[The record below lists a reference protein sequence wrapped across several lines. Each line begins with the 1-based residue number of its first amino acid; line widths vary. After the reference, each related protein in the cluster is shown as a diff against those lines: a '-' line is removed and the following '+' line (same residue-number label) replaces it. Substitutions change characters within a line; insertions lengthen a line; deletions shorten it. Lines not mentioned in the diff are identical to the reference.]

1 MVHMKDRRIAQAYR
15 VRKQTNSEGVVDGM
29 KDTIGKAISLGLG
42 LALAGKEQVE
52 KTFDELVKKGEIG
65 KAESKALVEELL
77 VKGEELRRQVETMA
91 RERVQAILGEREGKY
106 ATKADIARIEIRL
119 DALERERQNPTEP

>member
-1 MVHMKDRRIAQAYR
+1 
-15 VRKQTNSEGVVDGM
+15 M

-77 VKGEELRRQVETMA
+77 VKGDELRKQVEAMA
-91 RERVQAILGEREGKY
+91 RERVQAILGEHKLATRE
-106 ATKADIARIEIRL
+106 DIARIERRL
-119 DALERERQNPTEP
+119 DALERPNASEQ

>member
-1 MVHMKDRRIAQAYR
+1 
-15 VRKQTNSEGVVDGM
+15 M

-52 KTFDELVKKGEIG
+52 KTFDELVKKGEVS

-77 VKGEELRRQVETMA
+77 AKGDELRKQVETMA
-91 RERVQAILGEREGKY
+91 RERMQALLGENKL
-106 ATKADIARIEIRL
+106 ATKEDIARIEQRL
-119 DALERERQNPTEP
+119 DALERERVNPSES